1 MAVKPAPVLL
11 SLSELAARVLGVVVT
26 YPGPGPPLTAVLQP
40 LVAVPSVQY
49 SLKTAL
55 LTPAEAPIT
64 VRCQPEPLPVES
76 TAVQF
81 DSVALSVCALPFRTK
96 VGRTGVTGAAVSES
110 EPGVTANW
118 VVSDAA
124 SAAELNPSS
133 RPNTATSDTRRR
145 ARARVGWSGFCM
157 EGLSCRVP
165 SRPSLPCWSGP
176 ESPGPSY
183 FGRPGGNLR
192 KGNARSRYFLRA

>member
-55 LTPAEAPIT
+55 LPPAESPIT

-76 TAVQF
+76 TAVQL
-81 DSVALSVCALPFRTK
+81 DSVALSVCAEPFRTS

-124 SAAELNPSS
+124 SAPELSPSR
-133 RPNTATSDTRRR
+133 RPSTATSATTSGPSGQR
-145 ARARVGWSGFCM
+145 ARAGLGTSVKSM
-157 EGLSCRVP
+157 EGLSCRDP
-165 SRPSLPCWSGP
+165 SRPLLPCCQTR
-176 ESPGPSY
+176 EPGP
-183 FGRPGGNLR
+183 FIFRLPPGELER
-192 KGNARSRYFLRA
+192 